1 MKSFFGHLLGLA
13 VTIVLSLLVILFG
26 SYVSVDVSHLFQ
38 VPILRDFTML
48 NFFGLYYIIAIFKI
62 SGTINKTNSDIDFD
76 DIDAT
81 EVIKRGISRQIAY
94 AFVLLVTWGMAHFG
108 HWIVF

>member
-13 VTIVLSLLVILFG
+13 VTIVLSFLVILFG

-48 NFFGLYYIIAIFKI
+48 NFFGLYYVIGIFKI
-62 SGTINKTNSDIDFD
+62 SGTLNKDSNHFGSDDLD
-76 DIDAT
+76 ST
-81 EVIKRGISRQIAY
+81 EMIKNGISRQIAY
-94 AFVLLVTWGMAHFG
+94 AFVLLVTWAFAHLG
-108 HWIVF
+108 HWAIF